1 MGNAAI
7 GSFNANTLSFTKRAD
22 TTGLT
27 YAIVES
33 TDVGVTVPWTEVPA
47 GPSYTNNATAI
58 SYTLTPG
65 TPVKNFVRLQV
76 IAAP

>member
-1 MGNAAI
+1 MGNATV
-7 GSFNANTLSFTKRAD
+7 GTFNGTTLSFTKRAD
-22 TTGLT
+22 TTGLS

-65 TPVKNFVRLQV
+65 TPVKNFIRLRV